1 MSVDIKRPTYCK
13 GELFVLYLFQTLNKT
28 KLKIIMRKQLLYL
41 ILLVIF
47 GTNAVA
53 QHDHR
58 NCGSMEY
65 LEAQKVAD
73 PGLEARMDQIE
84 RDIQAWIANNPEQR
98 NQAVITIPVVFHIVW
113 RTSAENIPDSKIL
126 AQLDQLNQDFARL
139 NSDAGNTP
147 SAFAGVAANTNIQF
161 CLAQRDP
168 SGNSTTGII
177 RRQTTVTSFSS
188 NNNIKF
194 TANGGSDAWPRDS
207 YMNFWSGNLSN
218 GLLGYAQFPGGTAST
233 DGVVCLY
240 SSIGSISNPGTASPY
255 NLGRTATHEVGHWLN
270 LRHIWGDANCGSDFV
285 TDTPTQSNSTSGCSS
300 YPTAAGC
307 TGSANPPGRMFM
319 NYMDY
324 TTDACMNL
332 FTQGQSDRMN
342 ASIST
347 SRASLLSSL
356 GCVPPSGGTTCGT
369 PSALTAS
376 SVTSSSATL
385 SWGAVS
391 GATSYNVRFKPT
403 SSSTW
408 TTGTVTSTSA
418 QATGL
423 TASTQYEFQV
433 QAVCGSATGNYSSS
447 AVFTTQSATTICTDV
462 YEPNNTSSAYK
473 TIPVNTNIS
482 ASISTSTDIDW
493 FRFSTTTPNTYFR
506 VTLSNLPADF
516 DMTLYDSRVRSLG
529 SSQNGGTSNET
540 IIRNTNKAGTYY
552 IRVYGYNGAFNASQC
567 YNLRV
572 DASSTS
578 FRLDGSEIS
587 EVKADPTGSILVFPN
602 PASGLTSFEFI
613 SEIPGMSNVTIVDLL
628 GKVVYTGEYEV
639 IEGVNDVKLDVQNFA
654 KGLHLIMVDQNGDRR
669 IGKFL
674 VD

>member
-1 MSVDIKRPTYCK
+1 
-13 GELFVLYLFQTLNKT
+13 
-28 KLKIIMRKQLLYL
+28 MRNRLLYL
-41 ILLVIF
+41 IMLVITGF
-47 GTNAVA
+47 NAVA

-65 LEAQKVAD
+65 LEEQKLAD
-73 PGLEARMDQIE
+73 PGLEARMEQIE
-84 RDIQAWIANNPEQR
+84 RDVQDWIANNPQYR
-98 NQAVITIPVVFHIVW
+98 NQAVITIPVVFHVVW
-113 RTSAENIPDSKIL
+113 NTSAENISDSKIL
-126 AQLDQLNQDFARL
+126 AQLDVLNKDFARL
-139 NSDAGNTP
+139 NADAVNTP
-147 SAFAGVAANTNIQF
+147 SAFAGLAANTNIQF

-168 SGNSTTGII
+168 NGNPTTGII
-177 RRQTTVTSFSS
+177 RRQTTVTSFST

-207 YMNFWSGNLSN
+207 YLNFWSGNLSS

-240 SSIGSISNPGTASPY
+240 SSIGGPSDPGTATPY
-255 NLGRTATHEVGHWLN
+255 HLGRTATHEVGHWLN
-270 LRHIWGDANCGSDFV
+270 LRHIWGDANCGSDLV
-285 TDTPTQSNSTSGCSS
+285 SDTPTQSNSTSGCPS

-342 ASIST
+342 ASLNT
-347 SRASLLSSL
+347 TRVSLLSSL
-356 GCVPPSGGTTCGT
+356 GCVPPSGGSTCGT
-369 PSALTAS
+369 PAALSAT
-376 SVTSSSATL
+376 SVTATSATL
-385 SWGAVS
+385 NWGAVS

-408 TTGTVTSTSA
+408 TSGTVSTTSA

-423 TASTQYEFQV
+423 TANTQYEFQV
-433 QAVCGSATGNYSSS
+433 QAVCGSTTGAYSASS
-447 AVFTTQSATTICTDV
+447 NFTTSSGSTCTDV
-462 YEPNNTSSAYK
+462 YEPNNSSSAYK
-473 TIPVNTNIS
+473 TIAVNTNITGL
-482 ASISTSTDIDW
+482 ISSTTDTDW
-493 FRFSTTTPNTYFR
+493 FRFTTTSPNTNIR
-506 VTLSNLPADF
+506 ATLSNLPADY
-516 DMTLYDSRVRSLG
+516 DMTLYNSRVRSLA
-529 SSQNGGTSNET
+529 SSTNGGTANET
-540 IIRNTNKAGTYY
+540 IIRNSSSATTYY
-552 IRVYGYNGAFNASQC
+552 LRIYGYNGAFSTSQC

-578 FRLDGSEIS
+578 FRFDGNAIT
-587 EVKADPTGSILVFPN
+587 EVKADPIGSILVFPN

-613 SEIPGMSNVTIVDLL
+613 SEIPGMSTVTIVDML

-639 IEGVNDVKLDVQNFA
+639 IEGVNDIKLDMQNFS
-654 KGLHLIMVDQNGDRR
+654 KGIHLIMVDQDGERR
-669 IGKFL
+669 TGKFL

>member
-1 MSVDIKRPTYCK
+1 
-13 GELFVLYLFQTLNKT
+13 
-28 KLKIIMRKQLLYL
+28 MRKRLIYL
-41 ILLVIF
+41 ILLVII

-58 NCGSMEY
+58 NCGSMDY

-126 AQLDQLNQDFARL
+126 AQLDQLNKDFARL

-168 SGNSTTGII
+168 GGNSTTGII

-285 TDTPTQSNSTSGCSS
+285 TDTPTQSNSTSGCPS

-369 PSALTAS
+369 PSALAAS
-376 SVTSSSATL
+376 SVTTSSATL

-391 GATSYNVRFKPT
+391 GASSYNVQFKPT
-403 SSSTW
+403 SSTTW
-408 TTGTVTSTSA
+408 TTGTTTTTSA

-423 TASTQYEFQV
+423 TANTQYEFQV

-447 AVFTTQSATTICTDV
+447 SLFTTLSASTSCNDV

-473 TIPVNTNIS
+473 TIAVNTNIS
-482 ASISTSTDIDW
+482 AAISSSSDVDW
-493 FRFSTTTPNTYFR
+493 FRFTTSTPNTKIR
-506 VTLSNLPADF
+506 VTLSNLPADY

-540 IIRNTNKAGTYY
+540 IIRNTTKAGTYY
-552 IRVYGYNGAFNASQC
+552 VRVLGYNGAFNASQC

-654 KGLHLIMVDQNGDRR
+654 KGLHLIMIDQNGDRR